1 MFSYNYM
8 KKTNELYV
16 SLPNKLEFNYDFHE
30 DMNEFIARCDT
41 DEVQIILVS
50 SEKNVEYDN
59 LCKAYFI
66 NVLLKIDEYKKVL
79 WNKNLS
85 EMINSTVKSREGRK
99 FSYIDIDAVLSE
111 NKSYF
116 YIFKGDK
123 DVYKPVHELAKLITE
138 QNLVLESENVIEF
151 LSTIIGEIFS
161 NCINHSDQ
169 DMLYLMYDIVY
180 NDGDFYL
187 VVNVTDYG
195 KTIVYNVNN
204 YQRSIGNKQM
214 TNIECIEWA
223 IQYGNTTRI
232 GSGGYGLPS
241 LIQYIKEAN
250 GELYILS
257 GSGNYFV
264 KGKYEKI
271 EQSKGFFKGTSV
283 TFKIKL
289 YDTSRIIKYNENSN
303 KVSAVMSLDDI

>member
-1 MFSYNYM
+1 
-8 KKTNELYV
+8 
-16 SLPNKLEFNYDFHE
+16 
-30 DMNEFIARCDT
+30 
-41 DEVQIILVS
+41 
-50 SEKNVEYDN
+50 
-59 LCKAYFI
+59 
-66 NVLLKIDEYKKVL
+66 
-79 WNKNLS
+79 
-85 EMINSTVKSREGRK
+85 
-99 FSYIDIDAVLSE
+99 
-111 NKSYF
+111 
-116 YIFKGDK
+116 
-123 DVYKPVHELAKLITE
+123 
-138 QNLVLESENVIEF
+138 
-151 LSTIIGEIFS
+151 
-161 NCINHSDQ
+161 
-169 DMLYLMYDIVY
+169 MYDIVY